1 MKIKTC
7 GLFREEDIN
16 YANELKPDYIG
27 FVFAE
32 SKRKVGVE
40 KAYNLKNKLDKEIKS
55 VGVFVN
61 DNLDFIFNLIREKII
76 DIIQLHGNED
86 NDFLDNLKTKTNA
99 KIIKFIPVENADS
112 ILNSLNI
119 FSDFILLDN
128 FKGGVGK
135 TFNWNYLKEAFESNK
150 KFIEV
155 FNKKYFLAGGLNKEN
170 INEAL
175 KFNPYCVDL
184 SGGLETDGI
193 KDFEKMKYII
203 NITKNYKNYDRR
215 EYE

>member
-16 YANELKPDYIG
+16 YANKLKPNYIG

-32 SKRKVGVE
+32 SKRKVKFE
-40 KAYNLKNKLDKEIKS
+40 EACNLKNKLNKEIKA

-61 DNLDFIFNLIREKII
+61 DNFDFILNLIKDKII
-76 DIIQLHGNED
+76 DIIQLHGSED
-86 NDFLDNLKTKTNA
+86 NDFIDNLKTKTNA
-99 KIIKFIPVENADS
+99 KIIKFIPVENAES

-119 FSDFILLDN
+119 ESDFILLDN
-128 FKGGVGK
+128 LKGGVGK
-135 TFNWNYLKEAFESNK
+135 TFNWNYLKKAFKLNK
-150 KFIEV
+150 NFKNI

-193 KDFEKMKYII
+193 KDFNKMKYII
-203 NITKNYKNYDRR
+203 NITKNYKEERI
-215 EYE
+215 

>member
-7 GLFREEDIN
+7 GLFREEDID

-32 SKRKVGVE
+32 SKRKVGV
-40 KAYNLKNKLDKEIKS
+40 KHAYNLKNKLDKEIKA

-61 DNLDFIFNLIREKII
+61 DDLDFILNLIKNKII

-86 NDFLDNLKTKTNA
+86 NDFLDNLKIKTNA
-99 KIIKFIPVENADS
+99 KIIKFIPVENAES
-112 ILNSLNI
+112 ILKSADI
-119 FSDFILLDN
+119 PADFLLLDN
-128 FKGGVGK
+128 LKGGAGK
-135 TFNWNYLKEAFESNK
+135 TFNWNYLEKAFELNNNFKK
-150 KFIEV
+150 KFNE
-155 FNKKYFLAGGLNKEN
+155 KYFLAGGLNKEN

-184 SGGLETDGI
+184 SGGLETNGM
-193 KDFEKMKYII
+193 KDYEKMKYII
-203 NITKNYKNYDRR
+203 NITKNYKN
-215 EYE
+215 

>member
-7 GLFREEDIN
+7 GLFREEDIY

-61 DNLDFIFNLIREKII
+61 DNLDFILNLIKDKII
-76 DIIQLHGNED
+76 DIVQLHGNED

-99 KIIKFIPVENADS
+99 KIIKFIPVENAES

-119 FSDFILLDN
+119 LSDFILLDN
-128 FKGGVGK
+128 LKGVAGK
-135 TFNWNYLKEAFESNK
+135 TFNWNYLKEAFELNNNLK
-150 KFIEV
+150 KN
-155 FNKKYFLAGGLNKEN
+155 FNEKYFLAGGLNKEN
-170 INEAL
+170 IGEAL

-184 SGGLETDGI
+184 SGGLETDGV
-193 KDFEKMKYII
+193 KNYEKMKYII
-203 NITKNYKNYDRR
+203 NITKNYKN
-215 EYE
+215 

>member
-40 KAYNLKNKLDKEIKS
+40 KASDLKKKLDKEIKS

-61 DNLDFIFNLIREKII
+61 DNLDFILNLIKDKII
-76 DIIQLHGNED
+76 DIVQLHGNED

-99 KIIKFIPVENADS
+99 KIIKFIPVENAES

-119 FSDFILLDN
+119 LSDFILLEN
-128 FKGGVGK
+128 LKGGIGK
-135 TFNWNYLKEAFESNK
+135 TFNWNYLKEAFELNNNLRK
-150 KFIEV
+150 KFNE
-155 FNKKYFLAGGLNKEN
+155 KYFLAGGLNKEN
-170 INEAL
+170 IGKAL

-193 KDFEKMKYII
+193 KDYEKMKYII
-203 NITKNYKNYDRR
+203 NITKNYKD
-215 EYE
+215 

>member
-7 GLFREEDIN
+7 GLFSEEDIN
-16 YANELKPDYIG
+16 YANKLKPNYIG

-32 SKRKVGVE
+32 SKRKVKVE
-40 KAYNLKNKLDKEIKS
+40 EACNLKNKLDKEIKA

-61 DNLDFIFNLIREKII
+61 DNFDFILNLIKDKII
-76 DIIQLHGNED
+76 DIIQLHGSED
-86 NDFLDNLKTKTNA
+86 NDFIDNLKIKTNS
-99 KIIKFIPVENADS
+99 KIIKSVTVENENS
-112 ILNSLNI
+112 ILESVNI

-128 FKGGVGK
+128 FKCEVGK
-135 TFNWNYLKEAFESNK
+135 TFNWNYLKEAFKLNK
-150 KFIEV
+150 NFKNI
-155 FNKKYFLAGGLNKEN
+155 FNEKYFLAGGLNKEN

-193 KDFEKMKYII
+193 KDFDKMKYII
-203 NITKNYKNYDRR
+203 NITKNYKEERI
-215 EYE
+215 

>member
-61 DNLDFIFNLIREKII
+61 DNLDFILNLIREKII

-128 FKGGVGK
+128 LKGGVGK
-135 TFNWNYLKEAFESNK
+135 TFNWNYLKEAFELNK

-203 NITKNYKNYDRR
+203 NITKNYKN
-215 EYE
+215 

>member
-40 KAYNLKNKLDKEIKS
+40 KAYNLKKKLDKEIKS

-61 DNLDFIFNLIREKII
+61 DNLDFILNLIKEKII
-76 DIIQLHGNED
+76 DIVQLHGNED
-86 NDFLDNLKTKTNA
+86 NDFLDNLKTKTNS
-99 KIIKFIPVENADS
+99 KIIKFIPVENAES

-119 FSDFILLDN
+119 ISDFILLDN
-128 FKGGVGK
+128 LKGGVGK
-135 TFNWNYLKEAFESNK
+135 TFNWNYLKEAFELNNNFFK
-150 KFIEV
+150 I
-155 FNKKYFLAGGLNKEN
+155 FNEKYFLAGGLNKEN
-170 INEAL
+170 IKEAL

-193 KDFEKMKYII
+193 KDYEKMKYII
-203 NITKNYKNYDRR
+203 NITKNYKD
-215 EYE
+215 

>member
-40 KAYNLKNKLDKEIKS
+40 KASDLKKKLDKEIKS

-61 DNLDFIFNLIREKII
+61 DNLDFILNLIKDKII

-86 NDFLDNLKTKTNA
+86 NDFLDNLKTKTNS
-99 KIIKFIPVENADS
+99 KIIKFIPVENAES

-119 FSDFILLDN
+119 ISDFILLDN
-128 FKGGVGK
+128 LKGGAGK
-135 TFNWNYLKEAFESNK
+135 TFNWNYLKEAFELNNNLK
-150 KFIEV
+150 KN
-155 FNKKYFLAGGLNKEN
+155 FNEKYFLAGGLNKEN
-170 INEAL
+170 IGEAL

-184 SGGLETDGI
+184 SGGLETDGV
-193 KDFEKMKYII
+193 KDYEKMKYII
-203 NITKNYKNYDRR
+203 NITKNYKD
-215 EYE
+215 

>member
-7 GLFREEDIN
+7 GLFREEDIY

-40 KAYNLKNKLDKEIKS
+40 KAIDLKKKLDKEIKS

-61 DNLDFIFNLIREKII
+61 DNLDFILNLIKDKII
-76 DIIQLHGNED
+76 DIVQLHGNED

-99 KIIKFIPVENADS
+99 KIIKFIPVENSES

-119 FSDFILLDN
+119 LSDFI
-128 FKGGVGK
+128 F
-135 TFNWNYLKEAFESNK
+135 
-150 KFIEV
+150 
-155 FNKKYFLAGGLNKEN
+155 
-170 INEAL
+170 
-175 KFNPYCVDL
+175 
-184 SGGLETDGI
+184 
-193 KDFEKMKYII
+193 
-203 NITKNYKNYDRR
+203 
-215 EYE
+215 

>member
-1 MKIKTC
+1 MKIKIC

-61 DNLDFIFNLIREKII
+61 DNLDFILNLIREKII

-128 FKGGVGK
+128 LKGGVGK
-135 TFNWNYLKEAFESNK
+135 TFNWNYLKEAFELNK

-184 SGGLETDGI
+184 SGGLETNGI

-203 NITKNYKNYDRR
+203 NITKNYKNY
-215 EYE
+215 E

>member
-61 DNLDFIFNLIREKII
+61 DNLDFILNLIREKII

-128 FKGGVGK
+128 LKGGVGK

-193 KDFEKMKYII
+193 KDYEKMKYII
-203 NITKNYKNYDRR
+203 NITKNYKNYG
-215 EYE
+215 EEKYE

>member
-40 KAYNLKNKLDKEIKS
+40 KAYDLKNKLDKEIKS

-61 DNLDFIFNLIREKII
+61 DNLDFILNLIKEKII

-112 ILNSLNI
+112 ILNGLNI

-135 TFNWNYLKEAFESNK
+135 TFNWNYLKEAFELNK

-184 SGGLETDGI
+184 SGGLETNGI

-203 NITKNYKNYDRR
+203 NITKNYKNY
-215 EYE
+215 E

>member
-61 DNLDFIFNLIREKII
+61 DNLDFILNLIKDKII

-86 NDFLDNLKTKTNA
+86 NDFLDNLKTKTNS
-99 KIIKFIPVENADS
+99 KIIKFIPVENAES
-112 ILNSLNI
+112 ILNSLNVI
-119 FSDFILLDN
+119 SDFILLDN
-128 FKGGVGK
+128 LKGGAGK
-135 TFNWNYLKEAFESNK
+135 TFNWNYLKEAFELNNNLK
-150 KFIEV
+150 KN
-155 FNKKYFLAGGLNKEN
+155 FNEKYFLAGGLNKEN
-170 INEAL
+170 IGEAL

-193 KDFEKMKYII
+193 KDYEKMKYII
-203 NITKNYKNYDRR
+203 NITKNYKD
-215 EYE
+215 

>member
-61 DNLDFIFNLIREKII
+61 DNLDFILNLIREKII

-86 NDFLDNLKTKTNA
+86 NNFLDNLKTKTNA
-99 KIIKFIPVENADS
+99 KIIKFVPVENADS

-128 FKGGVGK
+128 LKGGVGK

-150 KFIEV
+150 NFFEV

-184 SGGLETDGI
+184 SGGLETNGI

-203 NITKNYKNYDRR
+203 NITKNYKN
-215 EYE
+215 

>member
-1 MKIKTC
+1 MKIKIC

-32 SKRKVGVE
+32 SKRKIGVE

-61 DNLDFIFNLIREKII
+61 DNLDFILNLIREKII

-86 NDFLDNLKTKTNA
+86 NNFLDNLKTKTNV

-128 FKGGVGK
+128 LKGGVGK

-150 KFIEV
+150 KIIEV

-184 SGGLETDGI
+184 SGGLETNGI

-203 NITKNYKNYDRR
+203 NITKNYKNY
-215 EYE
+215 E

>member
-40 KAYNLKNKLDKEIKS
+40 KASDLKKKLDKEIKS

-61 DNLDFIFNLIREKII
+61 DNLDFILNLIKEKII
-76 DIIQLHGNED
+76 DVVQLHGNED

-99 KIIKFIPVENADS
+99 KIIKFIPVENAEY
-112 ILNSLNI
+112 ILNSLNVI
-119 FSDFILLDN
+119 SDFILLDN
-128 FKGGVGK
+128 LKGGVGK
-135 TFNWNYLKEAFESNK
+135 TFNWNYLKEAFELNNNLRK
-150 KFIEV
+150 N

-170 INEAL
+170 IGEAL

-184 SGGLETDGI
+184 SGGLETDGV
-193 KDFEKMKYII
+193 KDYEKMKYII
-203 NITKNYKNYDRR
+203 NITKNYKD
-215 EYE
+215 

>member
-61 DNLDFIFNLIREKII
+61 DNLDFILNLIREKII

-86 NDFLDNLKTKTNA
+86 NNFLDNLKTKTNA

-203 NITKNYKNYDRR
+203 NITKNYKNYG
-215 EYE
+215 E

>member
-1 MKIKTC
+1 MNIKTC
-7 GLFREEDIN
+7 GLFREEDID

-32 SKRKVGVE
+32 SKRKVKFE
-40 KAYNLKNKLDKEIKS
+40 EACNLKNKLDKEIKA

-61 DNLDFIFNLIREKII
+61 DNFDFILNLIKDKII
-76 DIIQLHGNED
+76 DIIQLHGSED
-86 NDFLDNLKTKTNA
+86 NDFIDNLKIKTNS
-99 KIIKFIPVENADS
+99 KIIKSVTVENENS
-112 ILNSLNI
+112 ILESVNI

-128 FKGGVGK
+128 LKCEFGK
-135 TFNWNYLKEAFESNK
+135 TFNWNYLKEAFKLNK
-150 KFIEV
+150 NFKNI

-193 KDFEKMKYII
+193 KDFDKMKYII
-203 NITKNYKNYDRR
+203 NITKNYKEERI
-215 EYE
+215 

>member
-61 DNLDFIFNLIREKII
+61 DNLDFILNLIREKII

-128 FKGGVGK
+128 LKGGIGK
-135 TFNWNYLKEAFESNK
+135 TFNWNYLKEAFESNN
-150 KFIEV
+150 KFIEA

-203 NITKNYKNYDRR
+203 NITKNYKNY
-215 EYE
+215 E

>member
-61 DNLDFIFNLIREKII
+61 DNLDFILNLIREKII

-128 FKGGVGK
+128 LKGGIGK
-135 TFNWNYLKEAFESNK
+135 TFNWNYLKEAFELNN
-150 KFIEV
+150 KFIEA

-203 NITKNYKNYDRR
+203 NITKNYKNY
-215 EYE
+215 E

>member
-61 DNLDFIFNLIREKII
+61 DNLDFILNLIREKII

-86 NDFLDNLKTKTNA
+86 SDFLDNLKTKTNA

-128 FKGGVGK
+128 LKGGVGK
-135 TFNWNYLKEAFESNK
+135 TFNWNYLKEAFELNK

-193 KDFEKMKYII
+193 KDFEKMKYIM
-203 NITKNYKNYDRR
+203 NITKNYKNY
-215 EYE
+215 E

>member
-61 DNLDFIFNLIREKII
+61 DNLDFILNLIREKII

-128 FKGGVGK
+128 LKGGVGK
-135 TFNWNYLKEAFESNK
+135 TFNWNYLKESFELNK

-203 NITKNYKNYDRR
+203 NITKNYKNY
-215 EYE
+215 E

>member
-32 SKRKVGVE
+32 SKRKVRVE

-61 DNLDFIFNLIREKII
+61 DNLDFILNLIREKII

-128 FKGGVGK
+128 LKGGVGK
-135 TFNWNYLKEAFESNK
+135 TFNWNYLKEAFELNK

>member
-61 DNLDFIFNLIREKII
+61 DNLDFILNLIREKII

-128 FKGGVGK
+128 LKGGVGK

-203 NITKNYKNYDRR
+203 NITKNYKN
-215 EYE
+215 

>member
-61 DNLDFIFNLIREKII
+61 DNLDFILNLIREKII

-128 FKGGVGK
+128 LKGGVGK
-135 TFNWNYLKEAFESNK
+135 TFNWNYLKEAFELNK

-184 SGGLETDGI
+184 SGGLETNGI

-203 NITKNYKNYDRR
+203 NITKNYKN
-215 EYE
+215 

>member
-61 DNLDFIFNLIREKII
+61 DNLDFILNLIREKII

-128 FKGGVGK
+128 LKGGVGK

-203 NITKNYKNYDRR
+203 NITKNYKNY
-215 EYE
+215 E

>member
-61 DNLDFIFNLIREKII
+61 DNLDFILNLVKDKII

-99 KIIKFIPVENADS
+99 KIIKFIPVENSES

-119 FSDFILLDN
+119 ISDFILLDN
-128 FKGGVGK
+128 LKGGAGK
-135 TFNWNYLKEAFESNK
+135 TFNWNYLKEAFELNNNLK
-150 KFIEV
+150 KE

-170 INEAL
+170 IGEAL

-193 KDFEKMKYII
+193 KDYEKMKYII
-203 NITKNYKNYDRR
+203 NITKNYKD
-215 EYE
+215 